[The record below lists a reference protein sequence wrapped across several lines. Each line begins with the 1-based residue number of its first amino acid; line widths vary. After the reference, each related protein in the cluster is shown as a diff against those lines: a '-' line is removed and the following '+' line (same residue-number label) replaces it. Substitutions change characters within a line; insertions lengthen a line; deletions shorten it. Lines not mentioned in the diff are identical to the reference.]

1 MKTAKELF
9 KLLNSFDEDRR
20 IEAKSAS
27 AVGKSMMETV
37 CAFSNEPGLRGGY
50 LLLGAKRVGMA
61 GDGKPIYEPENIGNS
76 DKIQSDFVAMCNSMF
91 AEYDLVNEQKLALV
105 FVREVGAIDN
115 ATYRQL
121 DTTITHARAR
131 LELHKLCE
139 LGFLLKKGQGRNT
152 YYIKTEK
159 VVSLGE
165 MLPPNGEKIPPQ
177 GGMFHG
183 KQEIYHGEE
192 EKSGDIYHGKQE
204 IYHGEEK
211 IYHALSRDSLI
222 AELPE
227 ELKRKILEIK
237 KWTAK
242 EDMDQIIIS
251 LCSLRPYSIDELKV
265 ILQRNQKALKSFK
278 IKALLESKQLFY
290 WIPEMIRHPQQ
301 KYIANP
307 SMARSKT
314 KNNNKN
320 DHK

>member
-183 KQEIYHGEE
+183 KQEIYHGEQEIYHGEE
-192 EKSGDIYHGKQE
+192 EKSGE

-227 ELKRKILEIK
+227 ELKRKILGMK